1 MDRGQISFPEI
12 FVSPSSKGTL
22 LGLALCLAVVFAWF
36 SPWWAGG
43 KQLAPLDLQ
52 NEMMAPWRETGTS
65 GHAKNHIVSD
75 GVDQYLVYRMVAAA
89 NYAREGEVA
98 WSSLTYGG
106 TEQYANTMA
115 LYYDWTMQLHRWF
128 DFWTAWNLGLLAQVL
143 LAAWGM
149 LLFLRGRGA
158 SVTWSVCGAIAY
170 AANSQFVTW
179 IYHRW
184 ALGAFCW
191 VPWIL
196 WAIDA
201 QRRGTKGTWSLVP
214 LFIGLA
220 FLGGTLQHAALV
232 ALVVAAAWAAEAV
245 TTGRQ
250 WKKQSR
256 LLGTYAAWGL
266 LGTGLAAMMLLPC
279 ADAFVISSRLGMH
292 TGMHGHAEMGVYP
305 EGWLQPLFN
314 LAAYPFQVFP
324 SLLGRCN
331 SVDVMKLFKSE
342 LFYVAYFGSLPVI
355 VAFLAP
361 FRRDLPPLARILI
374 IAGLALPLTPLV
386 RLLYQRLFLLFII
399 GGVLAFVH
407 LMQTATRETRLRLFR
422 WTSWVGGI
430 AIGLWLLLSVG
441 LAFTQGRWAAP
452 LKEKISTTG
461 YQSTFGYFRPWIDSR
476 ADHFIGDLFIWS
488 PQQAF
493 PLLLGILAVLGLRAT
508 ASLTPRWR
516 QAGSVLV
523 AFAVFAEVTL
533 FASRWVVWSDDSR
546 YPLFPETPESQVL
559 RKEVGRNGRV
569 VSIIHP
575 TAHMALTPYVPN
587 TLSAYGIATIY
598 GYDSILPNGMSLVAD
613 RTKDARILGHY
624 GVSHLI
630 TWPGNPDVPSGW
642 QPTWKSPLMQ
652 LFANPKVVPRYAG
665 FRDQAA
671 LTSFLQT
678 DERGRYVALE
688 ETLGHE
694 NRRELKVHDSS
705 WLRVAENYS
714 PGWEFSTGSNWQPV
728 QRATDGTMIL
738 PLGDQ
743 ATHVSMRYRPP
754 LRALGF
760 AISGVSLAVCF
771 GMFLFGLRR
780 SKPDRLPTP

>member
-1 MDRGQISFPEI
+1 M
-12 FVSPSSKGTL
+12 SPSSKGTL
-22 LGLALCLAVVFAWF
+22 LGLALCLAVVLAWF

-43 KQLAPLDLQ
+43 LKLAPLDLQ
-52 NEMMAPWRETGTS
+52 NEMMSPWRQADES

-89 NYAREGEVA
+89 NYAREGELA

-115 LYYDWTMQLHRWF
+115 LYFDWTMQLHRWF
-128 DFWTAWNLGLLAQVL
+128 DFWTAWHLGLLGQVL
-143 LAAWGM
+143 LAACGM
-149 LLFLRGRGA
+149 FLFLRGRGA
-158 SVTWSVCGAIAY
+158 NVVWSVCGAVAY

-201 QRRGTKGTWSLVP
+201 RRRGMKGAWSLVP

-245 TTGRQ
+245 TAKRDWG
-250 WKKQSR
+250 KQSR
-256 LLGTYAAWGL
+256 LLGNYAAWGL

-279 ADAFVISSRLGMH
+279 ADAFAISSRLGMH

-305 EGWLQPLFN
+305 QGWLQPFFN

-331 SVDVMKLFKSE
+331 SVDVLKLFKSE
-342 LFYVAYFGSLPVI
+342 LFYIAYFGSLPVI

-361 FRRDLPPLARILI
+361 FRRDLPPLARILVI
-374 IAGLALPLTPLV
+374 IGLVLPLTPLV
-386 RLLYQRLFLLFII
+386 RLLYQRLFLLFIV
-399 GGVLAFVH
+399 GGILAFVH

-422 WTSWVGGI
+422 WTAWTGGI
-430 AIGLWLLLSVG
+430 AIGAWFLLSVG
-441 LAFTQGRWAAP
+441 LTVTHDRWAGP
-452 LKEKISTTG
+452 LQAKITAMG
-461 YQSTFGYFRPWIDSR
+461 YDSSFGHFRSWIESR

-488 PQQAF
+488 PQQAL
-493 PLLLGILAVLGLRAT
+493 PLLFAILAIAGLRAT

-516 QAGSVLV
+516 QAGSVMV
-523 AFAVFAEVTL
+523 AVAVFAEVTL
-533 FASRWVVWSDDSR
+533 FATRWIVWSDEKR

-559 RKEVGRNGRV
+559 HKEVGSQGRV
-569 VSIIHP
+569 ASIIHP
-575 TAHMALTPYVPN
+575 TAHMAITPFVPN
-587 TLSAYGIATIY
+587 TLSAYGIATIH

-613 RTKDARILGHY
+613 RTKDPEILGRY
-624 GVSHLI
+624 GVTHLI
-630 TWPGNPDVPSGW
+630 TFPDNPDVPAAW
-642 QPTWKSPLMQ
+642 QPVWKSPSMQ
-652 LFANPKVVPRYAG
+652 LFKNPQAVPRYVG
-665 FRDQAA
+665 FRDHDA
-671 LTSFLQT
+671 LMKFLQT
-678 DERGRYVALE
+678 GDRTQYIALE

-694 NRRELKVHDSS
+694 NSRELNVRDSS

-714 PGWEFSTGSNWQPV
+714 PGWEFLTDSNWKPV
-728 QRATDGTMIL
+728 ERATDGTMIL
-738 PLGDQ
+738 PLGDH
-743 ATHVSMRYRPP
+743 AAHVSMRYRPP
-754 LRALGF
+754 LRSRGL
-760 AISGVSLAVCF
+760 AISGISLIACL
-771 GMFLFGLRR
+771 GIPLFGKKR
-780 SKPDRLPTP
+780 SIGIPAAS